1 MIPSRIDRL
10 LNRLR
15 MRQVALMLAIDEF
28 RTLYAAARH
37 LGMTQPAASKML
49 HELEDSLGET
59 LFDRVGRGLMLN
71 PAGQAVLNT
80 FRTMRNS
87 MASLERELHE
97 LRLGSS
103 GKLLIGSTT
112 YTVSN
117 DLGVV
122 VSVLKEEYPR
132 LSIELSVDT
141 SDRLIEL
148 LRDGRLDVVVARM
161 PEPASPANLDCVFTP
176 IGETSLSVVAA
187 CNHPL
192 TQAPKKQH
200 LEFQALSDYPWV
212 FQLPGSPIREIVE
225 QEFRSHYAALPP
237 GLMET
242 SSFLATIELIVN
254 SRMIA
259 VIPQSVANRYARHN
273 LLRILP
279 YTLIHTPMPRG
290 SLVHRDRH
298 INVVMRRFLDLMHDL
313 PHS

>member
-1 MIPSRIDRL
+1 
-10 LNRLR
+10 
-15 MRQVALMLAIDEF
+15 
-28 RTLYAAARH
+28 
-37 LGMTQPAASKML
+37 ML
-49 HELEDSLGET
+49 HELEESLGET
-59 LFDRVGRGLMLN
+59 LFDRIGRGLTLN
-71 PAGQAVLNT
+71 TAGQAVLNT

-117 DLGVV
+117 DLGLA
-122 VSVLKEEYPR
+122 VSALKEDYPL
-132 LSIELSVDT
+132 LSIRLSVDT

-148 LRDGRLDVVVARM
+148 LRDGRLDVVIARM

-176 IGETSLSVVAA
+176 IGRTSLSVVAA

-192 TQAPKKQH
+192 TQAPKRQRF
-200 LEFQALSDYPWV
+200 EFQALLDYPWV
-212 FQLPGSPIREIVE
+212 FQLPGSPTREIIE
-225 QEFRSHYAALPP
+225 QEFRSHHAALPL
-237 GLMET
+237 GLVET
-242 SSFLATIELIVN
+242 SSYLATIELIVN

-259 VIPQSVANRYARHN
+259 VIPQSIANRYARHN

-279 YTLIHTPMPRG
+279 YTFVHTPMPRG

-298 INVVMRRFLDLMHDL
+298 INAVMRRFLDLMHGT
-313 PHS
+313 PS